1 MNVDELACLMKS
13 KLNQIQK
20 LNVSGE
26 IGKITK
32 ANSGHIYFD
41 LLSKTCRVS
50 CVCWASANVTPVSGA
65 AEVHVTYIDY
75 YGPFGKCQAVVDK
88 IISKDEKCEIAN
100 NHEATIQKMT
110 REGILNRKRIAI
122 PDLLNHLCVITSYDS
137 AAYHDIIE
145 GINKRWPCLRTTIIH
160 SSVQGSHAIKELK
173 SAFSKAYSIQPD
185 IIICGRGGGSESD
198 LEVFNHE
205 DVIRCFV
212 NEKIPII
219 SAIGHENDHTLSD
232 LTSDVRAKTPTA
244 SIELC
249 IPVCYEERVRNLK
262 NLRETNISEFSK
274 KMSDIM
280 EKHINYQNT
289 VSTLTKKILRSQTNL
304 LSQLRQNNTI
314 FLNNRFETYEKNI
327 KFQRDRLKIIMR
339 EKLSMFQHF
348 IQMSRSNLNVYSVQN
363 NLENGYCIILDKH
376 KKVVTSI
383 NCIEKNDT
391 MCVLMKDGKID
402 VTIND
407 VNRKRKR

>member
-1 MNVDELACLMKS
+1 MNVDELAYLMKS

-20 LNVSGE
+20 LSVSGE

-88 IISKDEKCEIAN
+88 IILKNEKCEIAN
-100 NHEATIQKMT
+100 NHEATIKKMT

-137 AAYHDIIE
+137 AAYHDMIE
-145 GINKRWPCLRTTIIH
+145 GIHKRWPCLRTTIIH
-160 SSVQGSHAIKELK
+160 SSVQGSSAIKELQY
-173 SAFSKAYSIQPD
+173 AFAKAYSIEPD
-185 IIICGRGGGSESD
+185 LIICGRGGGSESD

-205 DVIRCFV
+205 YVIRCFV
-212 NEKIPII
+212 HDKIPII

-249 IPVCYEERVRNLK
+249 IPICYEERVRNLM
-262 NLRETNISEFSK
+262 NLREASKFELSK

-280 EKHINYQNT
+280 EKHDNYKNT
-289 VSTLTKKILRSQTNL
+289 VCILTHKLLRSQTN
-304 LSQLRQNNTI
+304 SIDQYRKNNTI
-314 FLNNRFETYEKNI
+314 FLYNRFEAYEKSI
-327 KFQRDRLKIIMR
+327 KFQRERLKMIMR
-339 EKLSMFQHF
+339 EKLSMFQHS
-348 IQMSRSNLNVYSVQN
+348 IQMTRSNLNVYSVQN
-363 NLENGYCIILDKH
+363 NLENGYCILVNEH
-376 KKVVTSI
+376 EKVVTSI
-383 NCIEKNDT
+383 NCIEINDT
-391 MCVLMKDGKID
+391 MCVLMQDGKID
-402 VTIND
+402 VTVND